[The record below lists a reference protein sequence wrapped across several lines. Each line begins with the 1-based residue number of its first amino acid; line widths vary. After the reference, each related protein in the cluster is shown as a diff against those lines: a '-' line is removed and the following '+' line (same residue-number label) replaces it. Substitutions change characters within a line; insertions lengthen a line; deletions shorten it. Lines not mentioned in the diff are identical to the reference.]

1 MKKHV
6 IWSNDYDTIEAL
18 EKDIKENPDDFVA
31 GYSDGDDG
39 DFWSIAYQLNDDYLG
54 DEMANLNVEVGNEI
68 IIIASLG
75 LWNGRR
81 MGYKELHK
89 TNIRYCLDAGHTC
102 GDYITWYVDEH
113 GDLMCEDIHHDGTN
127 FYTYRAWK
135 NGISDTQKENFLDK
149 VYRGVATRDD
159 ITRYT
164 RKLGQ
169 YIADVYGW

>member
-6 IWSNDYDTIEAL
+6 IWSNDYDVIEQL
-18 EKDIKENPDDFVA
+18 EKDIRENPDDFVA

-39 DFWSIAYQLNDDYLG
+39 DFWAIAYQLNDDYLD
-54 DEMANLNVEVGNEI
+54 DERANLNIEVGNEI

-75 LWNGRR
+75 LWDGRR
-81 MGYKELHK
+81 MGYKELHSQ
-89 TNIRYCLDAGHTC
+89 NIRDCLIGTV
-102 GDYITWYVDEH
+102 GDYVTWYVDER

-135 NGISDTQKENFLDK
+135 GNMSETQRENFLDK

-159 ITRYT
+159 INRYT
-164 RKLGQ
+164 RKIGP